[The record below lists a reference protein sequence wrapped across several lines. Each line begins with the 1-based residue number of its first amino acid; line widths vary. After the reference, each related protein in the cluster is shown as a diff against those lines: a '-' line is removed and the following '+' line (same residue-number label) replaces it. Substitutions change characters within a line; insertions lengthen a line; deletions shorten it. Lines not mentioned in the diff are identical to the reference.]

1 MGHANAHMKR
11 LLSAALSL
19 AMVLQVGATAF
30 AVGSEEGI
38 SEAPAIVL
46 DQDGTEESPATES
59 DSSNAEDTASD
70 KQSAGTSDTTVEEST
85 PANDQESS
93 DIEASAQEQ
102 EDSADAETAANAA
115 SAVTLAG
122 EGTAE
127 SPYQISSQADL
138 QQLANGD
145 ADSHFVL
152 TDNIELEG
160 EFTPIEAFDGTLD
173 GAGYT
178 VSSLTVDSGVNE
190 AALIVT
196 NNGTIQNLGLSQ
208 VKLDGA
214 ADRGELKRASLAIYN
229 HGTISGCYA
238 TGDLAG
244 GWRTG
249 GIVTENYNL
258 IENCYFIGSV
268 SGNWET
274 GGIAAWCSDNRD
286 NQIRNCYA
294 QAVGTAS
301 TSSVGM
307 IAGYAYAGA
316 VFADNVALGGS
327 VQSPGERGR
336 VLGKEKNTPIS
347 YENNLACTE
356 ITINGEVVSDGTA
369 DNKNGADKTTDELS
383 QQATYEEIGWD
394 FDSVWEMNEDGRPEL
409 QGCPE
414 AEDALERDMP
424 DGQGTEGSP
433 YLISDAEEL
442 EQAIAAI
449 NVGGA
454 YAEAYYQLDANIQLK
469 GESIPSITAFSGTL
483 DGAGHT
489 IESYSLSSD
498 FETDALVRKNE
509 GTIRNLALTD
519 VTVTG
524 PNTAETSRRGGL
536 CFQNYG
542 TIEQCYVE
550 GSVSGGHRSGGIAAE
565 NYATIQNCYFLGD
578 VTGRC
583 ETGGIAAWNQNT
595 GKVLNCYVQGD
606 ITTETNNSGIIGG
619 YGYTGTVY
627 QGNVVM
633 SGSTLTSANDWN
645 HARIC
650 GRNNGDTTFIDNLSC
665 DDVTVNG
672 NTVADGA
679 ADNMQGL
686 DKTAEELKQQ
696 ATYTDIGWDFDTV
709 WAMDDDLGRPV
720 LQSCRE
726 QAPVVVPDQESY
738 EVESPDGSIV
748 ATVYVDGEG
757 QLGYTVTL
765 NGVTVLERATL
776 GLTVDGV
783 EMGKDAALGEPVE
796 TTFDE
801 TYTTRGMHTEA
812 RNHYNQ
818 SAFPVTSGGKT
829 MTLNVRAY
837 DDGVA
842 IQYDLPDGSHTVSG
856 DDTRFAI
863 PTDATA

>member
-1 MGHANAHMKR
+1 
-11 LLSAALSL
+11 
-19 AMVLQVGATAF
+19 
-30 AVGSEEGI
+30 
-38 SEAPAIVL
+38 
-46 DQDGTEESPATES
+46 
-59 DSSNAEDTASD
+59 
-70 KQSAGTSDTTVEEST
+70 
-85 PANDQESS
+85 
-93 DIEASAQEQ
+93 
-102 EDSADAETAANAA
+102 
-115 SAVTLAG
+115 
-122 EGTAE
+122 
-127 SPYQISSQADL
+127 
-138 QQLANGD
+138 
-145 ADSHFVL
+145 
-152 TDNIELEG
+152 
-160 EFTPIEAFDGTLD
+160 
-173 GAGYT
+173 
-178 VSSLTVDSGVNE
+178 
-190 AALIVT
+190 
-196 NNGTIQNLGLSQ
+196 
-208 VKLDGA
+208 
-214 ADRGELKRASLAIYN
+214 
-229 HGTISGCYA
+229 
-238 TGDLAG
+238 
-244 GWRTG
+244 
-249 GIVTENYNL
+249 
-258 IENCYFIGSV
+258 
-268 SGNWET
+268 
-274 GGIAAWCSDNRD
+274 
-286 NQIRNCYA
+286 
-294 QAVGTAS
+294 
-301 TSSVGM
+301 
-307 IAGYAYAGA
+307 
-316 VFADNVALGGS
+316 
-327 VQSPGERGR
+327 
-336 VLGKEKNTPIS
+336 
-347 YENNLACTE
+347 
-356 ITINGEVVSDGTA
+356 
-369 DNKNGADKTTDELS
+369 
-383 QQATYEEIGWD
+383 
-394 FDSVWEMNEDGRPEL
+394 MNEDGRPEL

-414 AEDALERDMP
+414 AEDALDREMP
-424 DGQGTEGSP
+424 DGAGTAQDP
-433 YLISDAEEL
+433 YLISDADEL
-442 EQAIAAI
+442 AMAINAI
-449 NVGGA
+449 NVGGE
-454 YAEAYYQLDANIQLK
+454 YAEAYYQLDEDISLK
-469 GESIPSITAFSGTL
+469 GKSIPSITKFSGTL
-483 DGAGHT
+483 DGAGHK

-509 GTIRNLALTD
+509 GAIRNLALTE

-650 GRNNGDTTFIDNLSC
+650 GRNNGDNTTFIDNLSC
-665 DDVTVNG
+665 NDVTING

-686 DKTAEELKQQ
+686 DKIAEELKQQ

-757 QLGYTVTL
+757 QLGYTVAL
-765 NGVTVLERATL
+765 GGVTVLERATL

-863 PTDATA
+863 PTDATAFYQYGDGSNYEGIKNMQVPTETSLVSAIGTDRLLCTLPTFELKDKTAYVCITEANIYNWSGMGLRTEGDGVLHAEYWDENGKTFETEEDSRGVWQSLPTT

>member
-469 GESIPSITAFSGTL
+469 GIHPVDHCLFRH
-483 DGAGHT
+483 AG
-489 IESYSLSSD
+489 
-498 FETDALVRKNE
+498 
-509 GTIRNLALTD
+509 
-519 VTVTG
+519 
-524 PNTAETSRRGGL
+524 RR
-536 CFQNYG
+536 
-542 TIEQCYVE
+542 
-550 GSVSGGHRSGGIAAE
+550 
-565 NYATIQNCYFLGD
+565 
-578 VTGRC
+578 
-583 ETGGIAAWNQNT
+583 
-595 GKVLNCYVQGD
+595 
-606 ITTETNNSGIIGG
+606 
-619 YGYTGTVY
+619 
-627 QGNVVM
+627 
-633 SGSTLTSANDWN
+633 
-645 HARIC
+645 
-650 GRNNGDTTFIDNLSC
+650 
-665 DDVTVNG
+665 
-672 NTVADGA
+672 
-679 ADNMQGL
+679 
-686 DKTAEELKQQ
+686 
-696 ATYTDIGWDFDTV
+696 
-709 WAMDDDLGRPV
+709 
-720 LQSCRE
+720 
-726 QAPVVVPDQESY
+726 
-738 EVESPDGSIV
+738 
-748 ATVYVDGEG
+748 
-757 QLGYTVTL
+757 
-765 NGVTVLERATL
+765 
-776 GLTVDGV
+776 
-783 EMGKDAALGEPVE
+783 
-796 TTFDE
+796 
-801 TYTTRGMHTEA
+801 
-812 RNHYNQ
+812 
-818 SAFPVTSGGKT
+818 
-829 MTLNVRAY
+829 RAY
-837 DDGVA
+837 DRKLQPV
-842 IQYDLPDGSHTVSG
+842 Q
-856 DDTRFAI
+856 
-863 PTDATA
+863 